1 MSNDRSREEDAPL
14 APDALDASDARDLRD
29 AESGPGAVSRRGFLR
44 LGAIAGA
51 AAAGAS
57 AAGTALLSPPA
68 ARAED
73 PGPRQL
79 NEATIAQLQTMMSR
93 GQLRSI
99 DLVEYYLARIH
110 DLDKRGPK
118 VNSVIEVNPD
128 ARSIAM
134 ALDRERRAK
143 GPRGPLHGIPL
154 MLKANIDTGDKMQTT
169 AGSLALVGAPA
180 SQDATVAARLRA
192 AGAVI
197 LGKTNLSEWA
207 NFRGVQ
213 SSSGWSGVGG
223 QTNNPYS
230 LDRNPCGS
238 SSGSGASVAANFCA
252 GGLGTETDGSIVCPA
267 NANGVVGIKPTLG
280 LTSRAGVIPIS
291 HNQDVVGPHARTVA
305 DAAAILS
312 ALVGVDPRD
321 PATAGS
327 AGKFSTDYTQFLD
340 PNGLRGAR
348 IGIARASYTGY
359 SPEADA
365 IFEDAVAA
373 LKAAGAVVVDPADVP
388 TANELNT
395 DPSEFNILLYDFKRD
410 LNAYLATRKGIPVKT
425 LADVIAFNNA
435 HADKELQFFG
445 QEILEFAESDPV
457 STADYNASLI
467 QAHKLSRDQGIDA
480 VMNANNL
487 DALFTLTGSP
497 AWTTDLINGDHFLGA
512 SSTPAAVAGYPNI
525 NVPAGSIYSLPVGV
539 SIFGRAYSEAKLIK
553 IAYAFE
559 QTVRARRAPQFLPTS
574 PVDDRGRTIPRAAF
588 SGDIA
593 SLESVR
599 RARMARP
606 FGF

>member
-1 MSNDRSREEDAPL
+1 MSHDRREEDL
-14 APDALDASDARDLRD
+14 QTPDVPDSPDT
-29 AESGPGAVSRRGFLR
+29 PGTPGEVSRRGFLR

-51 AAAGAS
+51 TAATAAAGAT
-57 AAGTALLSPPA
+57 AAGTALFSPA
-68 ARAED
+68 AAHAAD

-79 NEATIAQLQTMMSR
+79 NEATIAQLQSMMTR

-110 DLDKRGPK
+110 DLDKRGPR
-118 VNSVIEVNPD
+118 VNSVIEINPD

-154 MLKANIDTGDKMQTT
+154 MLKANIDTGDKMQTS
-169 AGSLALVGAPA
+169 AGSLALIGTP
-180 SQDATVAARLRA
+180 SPKDATVAARLRA

-197 LGKTNLSEWA
+197 LGKTNLSEFA
-207 NFRGVQ
+207 NFRGFQ

-223 QTNNPYS
+223 QTNNPYA

-267 NANGVVGIKPTLG
+267 GANGVVGIKPTLG

-291 HNQDVVGPHARTVA
+291 HNQDVVGPHGRTVA

-321 PATAGS
+321 PATAAS

-348 IGIARASYTGY
+348 IGIPRMVYTGY

-365 IFEDAVAA
+365 ILEKSIAVM
-373 LKAAGAVVVDPADVP
+373 KAAGAVIVDPADLP
-388 TANELNT
+388 SANDLNT
-395 DPSEFNILLYDFKRD
+395 DPSETNILLYDFKRD
-410 LNAYLATRKGIPVKT
+410 LNAYLATRTGLPVKT
-425 LADVIAFNNA
+425 LADIIAFNKA
-435 HADKELQFFG
+435 HANEELQFFG
-445 QEILEFAESDPV
+445 QELLELAESDPV
-457 STADYNASLI
+457 STADYMASI
-467 QAHKLSRDQGIDA
+467 ARAHLLARDQGIDA
-480 VMNANNL
+480 VMNAHNL
-487 DALFTLTGSP
+487 DALMAPTGSP

-525 NVPAGSIYSLPVGV
+525 NVPAGSIYSLPVGM
-539 SIFGRAYSEAKLIK
+539 SIFGRAWSEAKLIK

-559 QTVRARRAPQFLPTS
+559 QAIQGRKAPQFLPMTPLDS
-574 PVDDRGRTIPRAAF
+574 RGRTLPRAAF
-588 SGDIA
+588 SGDLD
-593 SLESVR
+593 SLR
-599 RARMARP
+599 RVPMTRP

>member
-1 MSNDRSREEDAPL
+1 MDRVREEDQDPFGPQAEPL
-14 APDALDASDARDLRD
+14 AVEPEGDAGLT
-29 AESGPGAVSRRGFLR
+29 PGAVSRRGFLR
-44 LGAIAGA
+44 LGGIAGMAGAA

-57 AAGTALLSPPA
+57 AAGTALLSPPP
-68 ARAED
+68 ARAAD
-73 PGPRQL
+73 TGPSNL
-79 NEATIAQLQTMMSR
+79 NEATIAQLQSMMTKGR
-93 GQLRSI
+93 LHSI

-110 DLDKRGPK
+110 DLDQRGPR
-118 VNSVIEVNPD
+118 VNSVIEINPD
-128 ARSIAM
+128 ARAIAM
-134 ALDRERRAK
+134 SLDRERRAK
-143 GPRGPLHGIPL
+143 GPRGPLHGIPVL
-154 MLKANIDTGDKMQTT
+154 LKANIDTADKMQTS
-169 AGSLALVGAPA
+169 AGSLALIGTPA
-180 SQDATVAARLRA
+180 AQDATVAARLRA

-197 LGKTNLSEWA
+197 LGKTNLSEFA
-207 NFRGVQ
+207 NFRGFQ

-267 NANGVVGIKPTLG
+267 TANGVVGIKPTLG

-291 HNQDVVGPHARTVA
+291 HNQDVVGPHGRTVA

-348 IGIARASYTGY
+348 IGIARHSYTGY

-365 IFEDAVAA
+365 IFEEAVAA
-373 LKAAGAVVVDPADVP
+373 LKTAGAVVIDPADVP
-388 TANELNT
+388 TADELNT

-410 LNAYLATRKGIPVKT
+410 LNAYLATRKGLPVKT
-425 LADVIAFNNA
+425 LADIIAFNNA
-435 HADKELQFFG
+435 HADRELQFFG
-445 QEILEFAESDPV
+445 QELLELTESDPV

-467 QAHKLSRDQGIDA
+467 QAHKLSRDEGIDA

-512 SSTPAAVAGYPNI
+512 SSTPAAVAGYPDI
-525 NVPAGSIYSLPVGV
+525 SLPAGSIYSLPVGV
-539 SIFGRAYSEAKLIK
+539 NFFGRAYSEAKLIK
-553 IAYAFE
+553 YAYAFE
-559 QTVRARRAPQFLPTS
+559 QTVKARKAPQFLPTS
-574 PVDDRGRTIPRAAF
+574 PLDSRGRTVPRAAF
-588 SGDIA
+588 AGD
-593 SLESVR
+593 LDSVR
-599 RARMARP
+599 RVRMARP